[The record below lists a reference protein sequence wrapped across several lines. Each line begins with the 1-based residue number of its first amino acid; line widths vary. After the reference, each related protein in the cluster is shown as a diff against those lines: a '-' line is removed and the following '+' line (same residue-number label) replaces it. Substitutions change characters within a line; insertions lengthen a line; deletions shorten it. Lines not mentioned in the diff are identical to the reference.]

1 MIWGRGDVGGL
12 RRGAGGG
19 HLLRN
24 RGSVIGALRAQA
36 ARLSTAGMDEARCS
50 RKGGNLHWLH
60 AHSSRSICH
69 FERWWQLPMLRMWA
83 GGRGGGQ
90 RRSQLDKMATGLTG
104 SQLLSLLALF
114 NLAVHLFGS
123 ICCRGLFFLAN
134 QVFWALILEQKF
146 GCIQKT
152 SGVVST
158 E

>member
-1 MIWGRGDVGGL
+1 MEGGL

-36 ARLSTAGMDEARCS
+36 ARLSTAGMDEARRS

-60 AHSSRSICH
+60 ARSSRSIWH

-83 GGRGGGQ
+83 GGRGGGGQ

-104 SQLLSLLALF
+104 SQLLLSLLALF

-123 ICCRGLFFLAN
+123 ICGRGLFFSA
-134 QVFWALILEQKF
+134 IKF
-146 GCIQKT
+146 FGL
-152 SGVVST
+152 
-158 E
+158 